1 MAQMTA
7 TDKLFGESTISE
19 QQGEMAKKTY
29 LLLFLSVFMAVLGGG
44 MGMSSEAF
52 LSVAVS
58 RPGFLVAFLVI
69 NLVPYIAL
77 WASKKNTT
85 IATLFLGLD
94 GFLSGLALSPLLFIA
109 KVAAQCGGLSNDMT
123 NCSGD
128 GSAYILAALAITL
141 ASFVVVTLFVW
152 FSKQRFV
159 ASKALM
165 FGLFVVIVLGVGI
178 NLIFQTTILATIIS
192 IAIGIYGLLSL
203 IYATSTILND
213 PDYNNPVYGALF
225 MFAALFNIF
234 VAALRL
240 ILTLSSRR

>member
-1 MAQMTA
+1 MAQITA

-19 QQGEMAKKTY
+19 QQGAMAKKTY

-94 GFLSGLALSPLLFIA
+94 GFLSGLALSPILYIA
-109 KVAAQCGGLSNDMT
+109 KVAAQCGGLSDLT
-123 NCSGD
+123 NCSGN
-128 GSAYILAALAITL
+128 GSTYILAALAITL

-159 ASKALM
+159 ASKAVM
-165 FGLFVVIVLGVGI
+165 FGLFVVIVLGIGI
-178 NLIFQTTILATIIS
+178 NLVLQTTLLATIIS

-203 IYATSTILND
+203 VYATSTILND